1 MTRGGWLL
9 GPVIL
14 GAGVFG
20 AGIGC
25 AAAAPIAAQHL
36 GPAGLGLVTSGGDL
50 AVPPAFAEWMP
61 AAALAARKPGID
73 PGGFFGGPAAGGLGE
88 RAAPIGAEPSSLVG
102 EAAEALLAV
111 LVRLPAPDAVA
122 MRPMAEDLR
131 RLPGGAEDVADALV
145 ITSSRA
151 ADETAVSH
159 GGPDPLVEADPLVE
173 YAVPV
178 LAAASLPAAG
188 LLLLGLVRRHR
199 RAALARR
206 IRSASARSAPL
217 AARRRSS

>member
-20 AGIGC
+20 AGIGGC
-25 AAAAPIAAQHL
+25 PVAAPIAAQHL
-36 GPAGLGLVTSGGDL
+36 GPEGLGLANSGGDA
-50 AVPPAFAEWMP
+50 AVSTAFAGWSP
-61 AAALAARKPGID
+61 AAALAARKPGIE

-88 RAAPIGAEPSSLVG
+88 RGAAIGAEPSSLLG
-102 EAAEALLAV
+102 EAAETLLAV
-111 LVRLPAPDAVA
+111 LIRLPDSDAVP

-131 RLPGGAEDVADALV
+131 RLPGGAEGVADALV

-151 ADETAVSH
+151 ADETAIPRN
-159 GGPDPLVEADPLVE
+159 GADPLVE
-173 YAVPV
+173 YAVPA

-188 LLLLGLVRRHR
+188 LLFLGLVRRHR

-206 IRSASARSAPL
+206 IRSA
-217 AARRRSS
+217 AARNGLRPARGPTG